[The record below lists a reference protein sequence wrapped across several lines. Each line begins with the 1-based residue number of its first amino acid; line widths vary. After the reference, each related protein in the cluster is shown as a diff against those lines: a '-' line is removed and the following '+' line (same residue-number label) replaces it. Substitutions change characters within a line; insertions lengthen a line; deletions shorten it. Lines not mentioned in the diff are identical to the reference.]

1 MGPAGLGRGHRER
14 RRQRRLQRHRRLRG
28 PGRGRV
34 GGATAL
40 TLADLVE
47 AAYWH
52 PGRSDD
58 PAVRWL
64 VRTLQEAA
72 RDL

>member
-1 MGPAGLGRGHRER
+1 
-14 RRQRRLQRHRRLRG
+14 
-28 PGRGRV
+28 
-34 GGATAL
+34 
-40 TLADLVE
+40 VE